1 VGLLVEVC
9 SSVAILK
16 QEQAMPAQS
25 TSTLQDP
32 FLKHL
37 RDHRMEVTMFLV
49 NGIRLQGQIR
59 WFDSFTV
66 QLVRGNG
73 IQIVYKHAI
82 SAIHPVEP
90 VELTDIVP

>member
-25 TSTLQDP
+25 TSTLQAP

-37 RDHRMEVTMFLV
+37 RDHRVEVTIFLA

-59 WFDSFTV
+59 SFDSFTV

-73 IQIVYKHAI
+73 IQIV
-82 SAIHPVEP
+82 
-90 VELTDIVP
+90 

>member
-1 VGLLVEVC
+1 MTARADAVSFQWE
-9 SSVAILK
+9 
-16 QEQAMPAQS
+16 QEMSAQS
-25 TSTLQDP
+25 TSTLQDT

-37 RDHRMEVTMFLV
+37 RDHRVEVTIFLA

-59 WFDSFTV
+59 SFDSFTV

-73 IQIVYKHAI
+73 TQIVYKHAI

-90 VELTDIVP
+90 VELVDIAP